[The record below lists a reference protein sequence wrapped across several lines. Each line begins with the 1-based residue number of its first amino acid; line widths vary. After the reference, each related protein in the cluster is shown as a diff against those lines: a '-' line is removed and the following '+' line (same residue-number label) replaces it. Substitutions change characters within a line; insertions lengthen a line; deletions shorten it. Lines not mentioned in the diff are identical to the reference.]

1 MKKSAK
7 KVFLIVFPLF
17 CFWEMLLKLII
28 HTFQEQTLTKYL
40 KRNMHFK
47 LNILKSCVDD
57 MMIWT

>member
-40 KRNMHFK
+40 KRNMHFE